1 MGEAICTHLLQGS
14 CVHDL
19 FYYVFNDSECHSNC
33 ADFLSCGCE
42 THSIEDDVASEV
54 SIEVEGCCHIRKES
68 KE

>member
-1 MGEAICTHLLQGS
+1 MGEALTLFLQGTCLHD
-14 CVHDL
+14 CV
-19 FYYVFNDSECHSNC
+19 YYVLNDSECHSNC
-33 ADFLSCGCE
+33 ADFISCDCE